1 MQNQPS
7 SRTAC
12 QAEHPWLLPKELYKK
27 TNPKKKSPLLTHML
41 SQYISQS
48 ERASLVVS
56 RNHRNSIAP

>member
-27 TNPKKKSPLLTHML
+27 PNPKKKESAPDPYAVPVYLTKRTRL
-41 SQYISQS
+41 S
-48 ERASLVVS
+48 R
-56 RNHRNSIAP
+56 R